1 MPPVLLYY
9 LKSKKPYREQVP
21 LNELKSKAHNQSVKS
36 SPSHVKSKQKNST
49 HELTNKHSLLMCT
62 KFLMSSAFGRS
73 NEFLHVGS

>member
-9 LKSKKPYREQVP
+9 LKSKNPYREQVP
-21 LNELKSKAHNQSVKS
+21 LNELEPKAHNQSESQVRLMSNLNKRTA
-36 SPSHVKSKQKNST
+36 HMK
-49 HELTNKHSLLMCT
+49 LTNKHSLLMCT